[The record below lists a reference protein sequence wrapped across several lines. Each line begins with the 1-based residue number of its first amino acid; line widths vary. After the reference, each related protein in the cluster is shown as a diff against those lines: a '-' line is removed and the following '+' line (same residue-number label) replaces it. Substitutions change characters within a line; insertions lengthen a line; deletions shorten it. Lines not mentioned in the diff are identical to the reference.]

1 MKVSGKRTTKRLLTV
16 MLAFLVASAFSFA
29 APQETFAASKK
40 CKKPRITYADG
51 VACNAISITYEG
63 AGKNAST
70 YFVYMKAPGAKKYKL
85 VKKTKYRWLT
95 DGIYPVKITKLKA
108 NTKYVF
114 KVRAAKA
121 YYLLQ
126 YYNTKTKKWQ
136 TKKPKK
142 KHWKGKKTRK
152 VLKYKWYSAYSKT
165 KTVKTLNHSYNLIH
179 VPVNFYSS
187 GSTSGKCK
195 YCSVKYPKKT
205 FGTPGWMQDL
215 SAKAEVM
222 QTNGTAGAFLSWTAA
237 TGATGYIVERSVD
250 DNAYTDVYYSKEP
263 YYFDGDVLAGKKYTY
278 RITAYANLLGSTTY
292 GKNASTVELTGNSPF
307 PADLQPNTKTNR
319 AAAAPIISET
329 TGLTATPS
337 YMTVKLSWKAVA
349 QAKKYEIFCNG
360 ESTGEA
366 TETSYT
372 VSDLTPKTAY
382 SFTVVA
388 KRDGLTGDASIVV
401 GTKTTATPVPKNIKT
416 VSGWD
421 NITVSW
427 DKVAGAE
434 KYSIKAPPESRW
446 IDTNGNTSYTANGLE
461 PNKTYTFYVEAYI
474 KGCWSEAGKVTAKT
488 GFQAPGN
495 IHAINITDQSAKIVW
510 DPVEGADRYRV
521 YNGQGTSYVDV
532 TSCSLKVASLTPDTT
547 YTYYVVAGGD
557 GHFGQRDDENKV
569 TFTTLIEE
577 EGFTP
582 NTNIKLD
589 YNGVN
594 LYLGKTWN
602 TTLCNNLKAAS
613 NGYDTATRPG
623 YAYELKTYTEHDAVE
638 YMFDT
643 DDYTDFLAVIVAD
656 GKIIGWETNGPVFGT
671 YYGQDVIWGDDLNDY
686 LYGIVTG
693 YRTRG
698 SACTNIFTDI
708 DRGDTV
714 IGGFAFLT
722 YPRDRLLSNEEKK
735 IGYHYIN
742 AYRCAAGK
750 SILAYSN
757 GLDGL
762 NDTWTGT
769 FNGKTWTNTRF
780 GAQAFAE
787 SFDVSN
793 MPEDDLHGIS
803 TPLPAGPL
811 KGQKAG
817 DRNGIILKATG
828 ERVLCENVASGG
840 IGESCL
846 GAYMTSDGHMLN
858 MLTSGAYLIG
868 IGISGQSNAQIYG
881 IPGN

>member
-1 MKVSGKRTTKRLLTV
+1 MLVIL
-16 MLAFLVASAFSFA
+16 LAFIVASAFSFA
-29 APQETFAASKK
+29 EPQDTFAAAKK
-40 CKKPRITYADG
+40 CKKPTITYVKSAN
-51 VACNAISITYEG
+51 CREITLKYTLARKGE
-63 AGKNAST
+63 KPSVC
-70 YFVYMKAPGAKKYKL
+70 FVYMKQAGGKYRLLAKTK
-85 VKKTKYRWLT
+85 KKTLT
-95 DGIYPVKITKLKA
+95 AKKLKA
-108 NTKYVF
+108 GTRYTF
-114 KVRAAKA
+114 KVRTAKA
-121 YYLLQ
+121 YRQ
-126 YYNTKTKKWQ
+126 KQWYNKKTKKWQ
-136 TKKPKK
+136 AKKPKK
-142 KHWKGKKTRK
+142 KYRGKTRK
-152 VLKYKWYSAYSKT
+152 VLKYKWYSYYSKV
-165 KTVKTLNHSYNLIH
+165 KTVKTQDHAYSISTAQ
-179 VPVNFYSS
+179 PNFTKA
-187 GSTSGKCK
+187 GSKRGACK
-195 YCSVKYPKKT
+195 WCNSKMAT
-205 FGTPGWMQDL
+205 THFGTAGCDQVL
-215 SAKAEVM
+215 SAKATVM

-263 YYFDGDVLAGKKYTY
+263 YYFDEDVLAGKKYTY

-307 PADLQPNTKTNR
+307 PESLQPNTKTNR

-337 YMTVKLSWKAVA
+337 YMTVKLSWKAVTK
-349 QAKKYEIFCNG
+349 AKKYEIFCNG
-360 ESTGEA
+360 ESKGEA
-366 TETSYT
+366 TGTSYT

-401 GTKTTATPVPKNIKT
+401 GTKTTATPSPKNIKA
-416 VSGWD
+416 VAGWD
-421 NITVSW
+421 NVTLSW
-427 DKVAGAE
+427 DPVEGAD
-434 KYSIKAPPESRW
+434 KYIVQNPTDLTWKN
-446 IDTNGNTSYTANGLE
+446 TNGATSYTISDLASNQ
-461 PNKTYTFYVEAYI
+461 KYTFRVDAYV
-474 KGCWSEAGKVTAKT
+474 KGCRSNSAQVTCKT

-495 IHAINITDQSAKIVW
+495 IHATKITDTSAVIVW

-521 YNGQGTSYVDV
+521 YKGQGTSYVEV

-557 GHFGQRDDENKV
+557 GQFGQRDDENKV

-602 TTLCNNLKAAS
+602 PTLYNNLKAAS
-613 NGYDTATRPG
+613 NGYDTASRPG

-742 AYRCAAGK
+742 AYRYAAGK

-787 SFDVSN
+787 SFDVSD
-793 MPEDDLHGIS
+793 MPEEDLHGIS